1 MTHQILKKAA
11 RLGAMAVLSVSLLA
25 GCGIFGPKKETNEFA
40 GWSVDKIYTEAR
52 DELSNKDYT
61 RSAALLEATIAQYP
75 FSPQAVQAQLE
86 LPYVYW
92 KDDERAKAL
101 AAADRFIALNGS
113 HPKVDYVYYLKGLI
127 NFNQNVSYLAT
138 LTGEKLNDRDP
149 KAAKESFQAFKTLTE
164 KFPNSRYSKDARERM
179 VYLVNTMAQHE
190 VGVAQYYL
198 ERDAYLAAINRSQE
212 VLRNFSATPATEDAL
227 IIMMR
232 SYEGLKLTDLRND
245 TERVLK
251 QNYPNTTEQLKNRKK
266 SWLQLIGLSRDRK
279 KAQVEVPAPE

>member
-1 MTHQILKKAA
+1 MALNILKKTA
-11 RLGAMAVLSVSLLA
+11 RLSAITLVSISLLA
-25 GCGIFGPKKETNEFA
+25 GCSVFGKKKEVNEFA
-40 GWSVDKIYTEAR
+40 GWSVDKIYNSAR
-52 DELSNKDYT
+52 DEMTSKDYK
-61 RSAALLEATIAQYP
+61 RASELLEATIAQYP
-75 FSPQAVQAQLE
+75 FSAESVQAQLE
-86 LPYVYW
+86 LPYVFW

-113 HPKVDYVYYLKGLI
+113 HPKIDYVYYLKGLI